1 MSHTVPLR
9 LNALLS
15 VTIVALACLAAAGTF
30 TDLFVVCRPHHDVS
44 IVRVEEFQRVDD
56 RFDDAKLALDL
67 SYDLSSCASWNAR
80 AVHAQVT
87 VGYET
92 ERRRWNEVTVWD
104 KTATERK
111 EMRRMFAFCWYKNRC
126 GAVIDWPRKY
136 IYNFDASPP
145 ELYDLSEDPEEK
157 NNLYEANEAEGKQ
170 KHEALMKWVEE
181 ESAPYR

>member
-87 VGYET
+87 IGYET
-92 ERRRWNEVTVWD
+92 ERRRWNEVTGWD

-111 EMRRMFAFCWYKNRC
+111 EMRRA
-126 GAVIDWPRKY
+126 GAVAGKYRLRSAEERLTGRAVEVRLRWGVTPRAGVMWRGVVSLWNGTMPGEY
-136 IYNFDASPP
+136 LA
-145 ELYDLSEDPEEK
+145 
-157 NNLYEANEAEGKQ
+157 AAERPAAGGGRVPG
-170 KHEALMKWVEE
+170 M
-181 ESAPYR
+181 P